1 MTCSFALD
9 DGAYVLGALSPVER
23 LDFERHLT
31 SCEECMRGV
40 RELAGL
46 PGLLGR
52 VEESVVAHPPEDEP
66 VPDTL
71 LPALSR
77 ELGRVRRRRAFAAMG
92 LVAAVAAGIVPV
104 AVSQLGDGD
113 GSPPAVPGVSSPPA
127 GVETRPMDPLGDV
140 PVQASVTLEQVTW
153 GTRLGLTCTYDRES
167 VEYEL
172 PPTVDYTLF
181 VRTRDGRTE
190 QVGSWKSVTGKT
202 MRLSAATA
210 ADREEITSVEVRTPG
225 GRVVLKLTA

>member
-9 DGAYVLGALSPVER
+9 DGAYVLGALSPAER
-23 LDFERHLT
+23 LDFERHLDL
-31 SCEECMRGV
+31 CDECMRGV
-40 RELAGL
+40 REVAGL

-52 VEESVVAHPPEDEP
+52 VEESVVEHTPEDEP
-66 VPDTL
+66 VPATL

-77 ELGRVRRRRAFAAMG
+77 ELGRVRRRRTLAAMG
-92 LVAAVAAGIVPV
+92 LVAAMAAGIVPV

-113 GSPPAVPGVSSPPA
+113 GSSPAVPGVSSPA
-127 GVETRPMDPLGDV
+127 VGVKAQPMDPLGEV

-153 GTRLGLTCTYDRES
+153 GTRLGLVCTYDRSS

-190 QVGSWKSVTGKT
+190 QVGSWRSVTGKT

-210 ADREEITSVEVRTPG
+210 VNRDEIASVEIRTPG

>member
-1 MTCSFALD
+1 
-9 DGAYVLGALSPVER
+9 
-23 LDFERHLT
+23 
-31 SCEECMRGV
+31 MRGV

-52 VEESVVAHPPEDEP
+52 VKESVVEHPPEDEP
-66 VPDTL
+66 VPHTL

-77 ELGRVRRRRAFAAMG
+77 ELGRARRRRTVAAVG
-92 LVAAVAAGIVPV
+92 LVAAVAAGVVPV
-104 AVSQLGDGD
+104 AVSQLGDDG
-113 GSPPAVPGVSSPPA
+113 GSPPTVTEVSSPPA
-127 GVETRPMDPLGDV
+127 GVEPQPMEPLGEV

-153 GTRLGLTCTYDRES
+153 GTRLGLTCTYDRGS

-172 PPTVDYTLF
+172 PPAVDYTLF
-181 VRTRDGRTE
+181 VRTRDGHTE
-190 QVGSWKSVTGKT
+190 QVGSWRSVSGKT

-210 ADREEITSVEVRTPG
+210 VDREEIASVEVRTPG